1 MKIYLATWSL
11 EKEKAQGES
20 LNKINK
26 KERLLSYFYL
36 NKNVKS
42 FFKYIKTGK

>member
-11 EKEKAQGES
+11 EKAQGES